1 MPNDQPRT
9 ASVIGFRMIVAT
21 TLVPAFAQYDSVALS
36 DNPLFDCRLGKSAP
50 PTAINAGLLRDGTYH
65 GEITL
70 EKPGLILH
78 KDTSFFSNVVT
89 IKGDLNNA
97 GGTISPGGTSGSP
110 RRRFPNRPVSF
121 YSRPVFCCSELSRNN
136 SSYLADCNS

>member
-21 TLVPAFAQYDSVALS
+21 TLVPAFAQYDSVVLS
-36 DNPLFDCRLGKSAP
+36 DNPLFDYRLGETAA

-78 KDTSFFSNVVT
+78 KDTSFFSHVVT
-89 IKGDLNNA
+89 ISGDLNNA
-97 GGTISPGGTSGSP
+97 SGTMVIAASGI
-110 RRRFPNRPVSF
+110 
-121 YSRPVFCCSELSRNN
+121 
-136 SSYLADCNS
+136 